1 MVESTQVHEGH
12 TAHAA
17 DEQTH
22 GAPAGHADGEHA
34 HPGGAEYVRIALIL
48 GIITAVEVAIYYFD
62 LNKATLI
69 GSLIILSAAKFTLV
83 AAFFM
88 HLKFD
93 SRVFTTF
100 FAGGLVMAIA
110 AFIAVLA
117 MFRAF

>member
-1 MVESTQVHEGH
+1 M
-12 TAHAA
+12 
-17 DEQTH
+17 
-22 GAPAGHADGEHA
+22 
-34 HPGGAEYVRIALIL
+34 
-48 GIITAVEVAIYYFD
+48 
-62 LNKATLI
+62 
-69 GSLIILSAAKFTLV
+69 LV

-93 SRVFTTF
+93 SKVFTTF

>member
-1 MVESTQVHEGH
+1 MVESTRVQEHDV
-12 TAHAA
+12 TRTN
-17 DEQTH
+17 DEHGQ
-22 GAPAGHADGEHA
+22 GAPAEHRDGEHA
-34 HPGGAEYVRIALIL
+34 HPGSGEYVRIALIL
-48 GIITAVEVAIYYFD
+48 GVITSIEVAIYYFD

-69 GSLIILSAAKFTLV
+69 SSLIVMSTAKFALV

-93 SRVFTTF
+93 NKLFTTL

>member
-1 MVESTQVHEGH
+1 M
-12 TAHAA
+12 AHA
-17 DEQTH
+17 EH
-22 GAPAGHADGEHA
+22 GQAAPVGHHDGEHA
-34 HPGGAEYVRIALIL
+34 HPGTGQYVKIALIL
-48 GIITAVEVAIYYFD
+48 GVITAVEVLIYYFD

-69 GSLIILSAAKFTLV
+69 ASLLIMSAGKFALV

-93 SRVFTTF
+93 SRLFTTL